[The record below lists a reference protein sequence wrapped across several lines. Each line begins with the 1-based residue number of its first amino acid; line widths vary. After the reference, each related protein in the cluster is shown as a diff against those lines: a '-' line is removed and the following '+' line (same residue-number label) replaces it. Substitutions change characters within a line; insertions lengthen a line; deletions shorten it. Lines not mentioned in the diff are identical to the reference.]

1 MDFILMDPAGTKL
14 HFPVNPQE
22 VSIRREKKF
31 ETVNILSLGEIDFP
45 QGEKVKEITFSSFFP
60 KEYDMSYCRYEP
72 VPDPQFAMN
81 QLNTWMVDKKPV
93 QLIITDTA
101 VNVFV
106 LVSSHVSTFR
116 GGEPGDVYFDLTC
129 RTWREVKI
137 RTATDTSPSQRTD
150 LKPVPKTYVVKSDDS
165 LWKIAKL
172 NLGSGSRLAE
182 IYELNKDLIGP
193 DPNQIY
199 PGQELVMP

>member
-22 VSIRREKKF
+22 VNIRREKKF

-45 QGEKVKEITFSSFFP
+45 QGEKVKDITFSSFFP
-60 KEYDMSYCRYEP
+60 KTYDAGYCRYSP
-72 VPDPQFAMN
+72 LPDPQIAMN
-81 QLNTWMVDKKPV
+81 QLNTWMADKKPV
-93 QLIITDTA
+93 QLVITETA

-106 LVSSHVSTFR
+106 LVSSHASTFR

-137 RTATDTSPSQRTD
+137 RTAADTSSSQRVD
-150 LKPVPKTYVVKSDDS
+150 LKPVPKTYVVKSGDS
-165 LWKIAKL
+165 LWAIAKR
-172 NLGSGSRLAE
+172 NLGSGSRWE
-182 IYELNKDLIGP
+182 DIYELNKGVIGP
-193 DPNQIY
+193 SANKIY

>member
-1 MDFILMDPAGTKL
+1 MDPTGTKL
-14 HFPVNPQE
+14 QFPVNPQE

-72 VPDPQFAMN
+72 VPDPQIAMN

-137 RTATDTSPSQRTD
+137 RTASDTSSSQRTD

-172 NLGSGSRLAE
+172 NLGSGSRMDE
-182 IYELNKDLIGP
+182 IYALNKALIGP
-193 DPNQIY
+193 DPNKIF
-199 PGQELVMP
+199 PGQQLVMP

>member
-1 MDFILMDPAGTKL
+1 MDPAGTKL

-22 VSIRREKKF
+22 VNIRREKKF

-72 VPDPQFAMN
+72 VPDPQIAMN

-137 RTATDTSPSQRTD
+137 RTAADTSPSQRTD
-150 LKPVPKTYVVKSDDS
+150 LKPVPKTYVVKSGDS

-172 NLGSGSRLAE
+172 NLGSGSRLDE